1 MVAGATI
8 SGDLSDAAWLEALRD
23 IVKHEG
29 TVSDL
34 GAFHSAVFVEKS
46 RDVLFVAFETV
57 LGIRAGEESGLPM
70 AFDVCERRGWSH
82 LTMVAK
88 RQDWFRDRRVV
99 RFFDQLA
106 DAGFFDSFG
115 RVIFYGAGMCGYAA
129 AAYSVSS
136 PGATVLLAAP
146 QATLDRRL
154 TGWDERFPSARRLS
168 FGPRYGYAPEMLEAA
183 EAAYVIHDPDEIEDA
198 MHASLFRGPNV
209 HHLRYRRGGA
219 GSIEA
224 DLRSMSLIS
233 RTATLAAEGTL
244 TLGRLA
250 DLFRARRRH
259 VPYLRALLS
268 RVVAEDRPELT
279 ARLCRAVLAEQPLP
293 RFQKQLEIAER
304 QLGIHRLR
312 GTSVEDDA
320 DDRDAEGA

>member
-23 IVKHEG
+23 IVKREG

-57 LGIRAGEESGLPM
+57 LGIRAGDESGLPM

-82 LTMVAK
+82 LTLVSK
-88 RQDWFRDRRVV
+88 RHDWFRDRRVI

-106 DAGFFDSFG
+106 DAGFFDSFS
-115 RVIFYGAGMCGYAA
+115 RVVFYGAGMCGYAA
-129 AAYSVSS
+129 AAFSVSA
-136 PGATVLLAAP
+136 PGATALLVAP
-146 QATLDRRL
+146 QATLDRTL
-154 TGWDERFPSARRLS
+154 TGWDGRFPSARRLS
-168 FGPRYGYAPEMLEAA
+168 FGPRYGYAPDLLEAA
-183 EAAYVIHDPDEIEDA
+183 EAAYVIYDPDEIEDA
-198 MHASLFRGPNV
+198 MHASLFRGTNV

-224 DLRSMSLIS
+224 DLRAMSLIS
-233 RTATLAAEGTL
+233 RTASRAAEGTL
-244 TLGRLA
+244 TLGSLA
-250 DLFRARRRH
+250 ALFRARRRH

-268 RVVAEDRPELT
+268 RVIGEDRPELT
-279 ARLCRAVLAEQPLP
+279 VRLCRAVLAEQPLP
-293 RFQKQLEIAER
+293 RFQKQLELAER
-304 QLGIHRLR
+304 QLGIVRIH
-312 GTSVEDDA
+312 GNAAEDDGP
-320 DDRDAEGA
+320 DRDAEGA